1 MLTPSGWPAPIRLTA
16 FTALLAAVFAAA
28 LLVGAQVAPATAP
41 AAAEVGHQGHD
52 GGPTASSDVPGGL
65 QVAQDGYSL
74 AMEETTTTAG
84 TREVAFQVVGPDG
97 AAVTDFEVEHDKR
110 LHLIAVRRDLTGFQH
125 GHPVMDA
132 AGVWRS
138 DLELTPGAW
147 RLFADFVPVAADG
160 GEAEPLTLGTDL
172 LVGGDP
178 GPSAPQTAPGSR
190 VAEVDGY
197 RVELAGDLVSGDT
210 SDLLLSVTRGGEPV
224 AGLETYLA
232 ARGHLVALRE
242 GDLAYL
248 HVHPT
253 DASALEPHQVGF
265 AAEVPSSGGYRLY
278 LDFQVD
284 GVVRTAEFA
293 LSADRGTVA
302 SGSSA
307 EGDDIGH
314 DETGH
319 DDTGHDDTGDDHDH

>member
-1 MLTPSGWPAPIRLTA
+1 MLAPSGWPTAIRLTA
-16 FTALLAAVFAAA
+16 FTALLAAVFATA

-41 AAAEVGHQGHD
+41 AAAGEGHGQGHD
-52 GGPTASSDVPGGL
+52 GDPTAARASAKVPGGL
-65 QVAQDGYSL
+65 QVSQDGYSL
-74 AMEETTTTAG
+74 AMEETATTAG

-125 GHPVMDA
+125 GHPEMDA
-132 AGVWRS
+132 SGVWRS

-147 RLFADFVPVAADG
+147 RLFADFVPSAADG

-172 LVGGDP
+172 LVSGDV
-178 GPSAPQTAPGSR
+178 GAPAATVSTGTR
-190 VAEVDGY
+190 VAEVDGF

-210 SDLLLSVTRGGEPV
+210 SDLLLSVTHDGVPV
-224 AGLETYLA
+224 AELEPYLA

-253 DASALEPHQVGF
+253 DAADLEAHQVGF
-265 AAEVPSSGGYRLY
+265 AAEVPSAGGYRLY

-293 LSADRGTVA
+293 LTADRGTAA
-302 SGSSA
+302 SGA
-307 EGDDIGH
+307 GNGGHDDGGH
-314 DETGH
+314 DETG
-319 DDTGHDDTGDDHDH
+319 GDHDH

>member
-1 MLTPSGWPAPIRLTA
+1 MLAPSGWPTAIRLTA
-16 FTALLAAVFAAA
+16 FTALLAAVFATA

-41 AAAEVGHQGHD
+41 AAAGEGHGQGHD
-52 GGPTASSDVPGGL
+52 GDPTAARASAEVPGGL
-65 QVAQDGYSL
+65 QVSQDGYSL

-125 GHPVMDA
+125 GHPEMDA
-132 AGVWRS
+132 SGTWRS
-138 DLELTPGAW
+138 DLALTPGAW
-147 RLFADFVPVAADG
+147 RLFADFVPSPTDG
-160 GEAEPLTLGTDL
+160 GEARPLTLGTDL
-172 LVGGDP
+172 LVSGDVA
-178 GPSAPQTAPGSR
+178 APAATVSTGTR

-210 SDLLLSVTRGGEPV
+210 SDLLLSVTRDGVPV
-224 AGLETYLA
+224 AELEPYLA

-253 DASALEPHQVGF
+253 DAADLEAHQVGF
-265 AAEVPSSGGYRLY
+265 AAEVPSAGGYRLY

-293 LSADRGTVA
+293 LTADRGTAA
-302 SGSSA
+302 SGA
-307 EGDDIGH
+307 GNGGHDDGGH
-314 DETGH
+314 DE
-319 DDTGHDDTGDDHDH
+319 TGDDHDH

>member
-1 MLTPSGWPAPIRLTA
+1 MLAPSGWPTAIRLTA
-16 FTALLAAVFAAA
+16 FTALLAAVFATA

-41 AAAEVGHQGHD
+41 AAAGEGHGQGHD
-52 GGPTASSDVPGGL
+52 GDPTAARASAKVPGGL
-65 QVAQDGYSL
+65 QVSQDGYSL
-74 AMEETTTTAG
+74 AMEETATTAG

-125 GHPVMDA
+125 GHPEMDA

-147 RLFADFVPVAADG
+147 RLFADFVPSAADG

-172 LVGGDP
+172 LVDGDP
-178 GPSAPQTAPGSR
+178 GPSASQTDPGSR

-210 SDLLLSVTRGGEPV
+210 SDLLLSVTRDGVPV
-224 AGLETYLA
+224 AELEPYLA

-253 DASALEPHQVGF
+253 DAADLEAHQVGF
-265 AAEVPSSGGYRLY
+265 AAEVPSAGGYRLY

-293 LSADRGTVA
+293 LTADRGTAA
-302 SGSSA
+302 SGA
-307 EGDDIGH
+307 GNGGHDDGGH
-314 DETGH
+314 DE
-319 DDTGHDDTGDDHDH
+319 TGDDHDH